1 MEEVRVSGKKAWIL
15 ADDHDSLF
23 SKPDFSCPLLLLNG
37 YDPYLDQRDRAMLQP
52 DKTLQRKI
60 WRTVSNPGAVIF
72 QGKAVGIWIS
82 RKKGNGLDV
91 EVTLWPDAEGEKLP
105 EKTGLFREISGMV
118 EEWSA
123 FRGLS
128 VRGIRRTE

>member
-1 MEEVRVSGKKAWIL
+1 
-15 ADDHDSLF
+15 
-23 SKPDFSCPLLLLNG
+23 
-37 YDPYLDQRDRAMLQP
+37 ML
-52 DKTLQRKI
+52 
-60 WRTVSNPGAVIF
+60 VIF
-72 QGKAVGIWIS
+72 QGKTVGIWTS

-91 EVTLWPDAEGEKLP
+91 EVILWKDEEGKQP
-105 EKTGLFREISGMV
+105 EEATLFRELSGMV

>member
-1 MEEVRVSGKKAWIL
+1 MQCS
-15 ADDHDSLF
+15 SLIRPF
-23 SKPDFSCPLLLLNG
+23 S
-37 YDPYLDQRDRAMLQP
+37 
-52 DKTLQRKI
+52 RKI

-72 QGKAVGIWIS
+72 QGKVIGIWTS

-105 EKTGLFREISGMV
+105 EKAGLFRKLSGMV

-128 VRGIRRTE
+128 VREIRRTE